1 MDIISAMDRSAM
13 DRFSW
18 NYADI
23 IVVSS
28 WKIPA
33 TFWAGKIF
41 IYSRKFKNHA
51 GKAICEVVCPPP
63 FFLRK
68 IGGDGRHF
76 VREYRQMF
84 VWAFWMSFAAQT
96 EASCAQI
103 CWQKNTPLFL
113 LVFGGKLTCLAAVLH
128 VDKACMLRSAPSHR
142 HVRVNPSPPPT
153 AVSALGGE

>member
-1 MDIISAMDRSAM
+1 MPKPAFWFLAHTRLAEVWSKVSLWMDIISAMDRSAM

-51 GKAICEVVCPPP
+51 GKAICEVVWPPPP
-63 FFLRK
+63 FSSGKLGEMAAILWGNTGKCLFGPLGWVLPRK
-68 IGGDGRHF
+68 QKLLVSRLL
-76 VREYRQMF
+76 
-84 VWAFWMSFAAQT
+84 T
-96 EASCAQI
+96 E
-103 CWQKNTPLFL
+103 KHPPLM
-113 LVFGGKLTCLAAVLH
+113 VFGGKACRLKSAPLTCV
-128 VDKACMLRSAPSHR
+128 
-142 HVRVNPSPPPT
+142 
-153 AVSALGGE
+153 

>member
-51 GKAICEVVCPPP
+51 GKAFCEVVCPPP
-63 FFLRK
+63 FFS
-68 IGGDGRHF
+68 GNWGRWQPF
-76 VREYRQMF
+76 CGRIPANVCLGLLDEVCRANR
-84 VWAFWMSFAAQT
+84 SFL
-96 EASCAQI
+96 CPD
-103 CWQKNTPLFL
+103 CWQKNKGGVWGQADL
-113 LVFGGKLTCLAAVLH
+113 LSCATCGQSLYAEICPPH
-128 VDKACMLRSAPSHR
+128 MR
-142 HVRVNPSPPPT
+142 VRVNPSPPPT
-153 AVSALGGE
+153 TVSALGGE